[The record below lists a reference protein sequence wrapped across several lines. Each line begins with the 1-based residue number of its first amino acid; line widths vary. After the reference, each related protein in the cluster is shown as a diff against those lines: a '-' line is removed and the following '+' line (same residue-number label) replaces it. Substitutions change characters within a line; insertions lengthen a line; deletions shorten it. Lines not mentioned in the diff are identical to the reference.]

1 MSDGNE
7 APNPRPAKDL
17 KGLLRFCMEA
27 TRRED
32 AQGSEIIE
40 PMTEDRKKWLEEA
53 FIQMSV
59 SPVERMSICVSVI
72 ENAEIDTEEGT
83 EQQIKA
89 LDELQDWA
97 EDVDIAGDFIKI
109 NGLRIVPGL
118 LASEVS
124 DLRWNCLELLAN
136 LSQNNPTGQTAV
148 LSLHLMPAIL
158 LMIDTDPNPTVR
170 VKALYALSCLV
181 RSNTEAQGRL
191 KALDGLSVLV
201 RALSSE
207 EEKIR
212 IKATFLISSMCGH
225 DPSFKDALLEKGAV
239 EQLVYLLKTEGH
251 SMIHEHLMSALLAIV
266 TNHKAAQERCLRE
279 DMDVRSFL
287 CERLRLLSDKEE
299 FQEEREHADKLLQVL
314 NSPTETPSSSS
325 ENRSMS
331 LMLA

>member
-97 EDVDIAGDFIKI
+97 EDVDIAG
-109 NGLRIVPGL
+109 G
-118 LASEVS
+118 
-124 DLRWNCLELLAN
+124 
-136 LSQNNPTGQTAV
+136 
-148 LSLHLMPAIL
+148 
-158 LMIDTDPNPTVR
+158 
-170 VKALYALSCLV
+170 LV